1 MEKLLKMMSLLLV
14 MTMSFAVTSCGDD
27 DDEETV
33 NYYTAGFDAFN
44 VSSSSS
50 DLSGSLS
57 SSLSGLTLIENAFV
71 NSFKTELGVSGTSFS
86 IIGETSATD
95 AKVKAACEKAE
106 QALSGTDWGGSYYTY
121 VVQNSLTGKTI
132 YSHRFE

>member
-1 MEKLLKMMSLLLV
+1 MMSLLLV

-27 DDEETV
+27 DDEETA
-33 NYYTAGFDAFN
+33 NYYSAGFDAVN
-44 VSSSSS
+44 VSTSSSSGIAYGIS
-50 DLSGSLS
+50 FP
-57 SSLSGLTLIENAFV
+57 GLTTIENAFV
-71 NSFKTELGVSGTSFS
+71 NSFKTELGVSGTNFS

-106 QALSGTDWGGSYYTY
+106 QSLSGTDWEGCYYTY
-121 VVQNSLTGKTI
+121 AVQNIVTGKTI